1 MDNHHLAV
9 SLPADRLTRVLNL
22 LRKLEAELPF
32 LIMLSDEE
40 RDAMPILDERKL
52 AYIDRALHLVE
63 AHPDF
68 MPRDFEADEFGTD
81 VKLVK
86 ALGLIHSHL
95 LPLARKLDELEKS
108 VAVLDA
114 DTRRQFEELR
124 SVVFALAVPPVV
136 RRRGLTAK
144 AYIRCRRYAI
154 PE

>member
-1 MDNHHLAV
+1 MSVYIVRAFV
-9 SLPADRLTRVLNL
+9 RL
-22 LRKLEAELPF
+22 
-32 LIMLSDEE
+32 
-40 RDAMPILDERKL
+40 
-52 AYIDRALHLVE
+52 RAL
-63 AHPDF
+63 
-68 MPRDFEADEFGTD
+68 
-81 VKLVK
+81 
-86 ALGLIHSHL
+86 L
-95 LPLARKLDELEKS
+95 LDNAQLARKLDELEKS